1 MFVFIFV
8 LYIVYLQFSLDL
20 QQFLKIYTA
29 LQSFFHKSF
38 KYTAFILNIW
48 LTSVQL
54 IIWL

>member
-1 MFVFIFV
+1 MITQPSKNKMFVFIFV

-38 KYTAFILNIW
+38 KYTAFILNI
-48 LTSVQL
+48 
-54 IIWL
+54 